1 METFPPMTATL
12 IGDGVVLETG
22 DAVTAGPSCGR
33 FLRICGADRALVA
46 GGYHVAWFV

>member
-12 IGDGVVLETG
+12 IGNGVVLETG

-33 FLRICGADRALVA
+33 FSRIWAVETSGSRSKCISVR
-46 GGYHVAWFV
+46 